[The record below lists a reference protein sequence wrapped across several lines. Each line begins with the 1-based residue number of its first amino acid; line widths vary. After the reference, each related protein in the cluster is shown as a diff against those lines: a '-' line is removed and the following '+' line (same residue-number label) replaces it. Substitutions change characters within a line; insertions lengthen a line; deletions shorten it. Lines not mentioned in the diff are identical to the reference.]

1 MSHKVEVG
9 IGLGSVIAV
18 VIAVK
23 LLIWNNERY
32 KLKKV
37 KVVNEGDI

>member
-9 IGLGSVIAV
+9 IGLGIVIAV
-18 VIAVK
+18 VIVVK
-23 LLIWNNERY
+23 LLIWNSERY

-37 KVVNEGDI
+37 EVVNEENI